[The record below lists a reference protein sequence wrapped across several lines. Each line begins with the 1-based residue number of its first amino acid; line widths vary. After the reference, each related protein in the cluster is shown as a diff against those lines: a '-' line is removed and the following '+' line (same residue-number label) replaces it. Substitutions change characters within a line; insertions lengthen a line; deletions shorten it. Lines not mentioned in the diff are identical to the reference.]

1 MKHIKLFEQFVNE
14 KVYRLTGPYAAKGI
28 VGVLMQ
34 AFKKEIER
42 TSHEGDPEAT
52 LAEINK
58 VWSKW
63 APKDGAKIVID
74 RVLKVVRDE
83 EQVAFITASLNGV
96 WELRTD
102 MGGDGTGGAM
112 HFGFPADFVIN
123 IGFMDDADAS
133 KYARKLDGMTNT
145 PLFNSAK
152 DIEIM
157 GAFDDAVGYNN
168 VEIRSGEVMMI
179 DIK

>member
-74 RVLKVVRDE
+74 RVLKVVKDE
-83 EQVAFITASLNGV
+83 EQLAFITASLNGV
-96 WELRTD
+96 WESRDD
-102 MGGDGTGGAM
+102 MGGDGTQGLM
-112 HFGFPADFVIN
+112 YFGFPSDFVIN

-145 PLFNSAK
+145 PIFISTR
-152 DIEIM
+152 DVEIM
-157 GAFDDAVGYNN
+157 GAFDAAVGYNN
-168 VEIRSGEVMMI
+168 IEIRSGEVMMI